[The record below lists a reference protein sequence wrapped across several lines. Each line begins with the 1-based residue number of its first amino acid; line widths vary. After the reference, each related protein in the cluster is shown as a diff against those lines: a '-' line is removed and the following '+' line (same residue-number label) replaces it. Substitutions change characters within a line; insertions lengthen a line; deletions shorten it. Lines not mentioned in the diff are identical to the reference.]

1 MLSLLPQ
8 QQREASDPPA
18 FVPIDVT
25 SLLRVTDPWRRSQ
38 LAAEQVRHLE
48 PHVTALLQIRR
59 DAVGELI
66 HKHQT
71 PLSKVASHLG
81 LTTSRISQLAQ
92 AALRALEGR
101 DAR

>member
-1 MLSLLPQ
+1 
-8 QQREASDPPA
+8 
-18 FVPIDVT
+18 
-25 SLLRVTDPWRRSQ
+25 
-38 LAAEQVRHLE
+38 
-48 PHVTALLQIRR
+48 VTALLQIRR

-81 LTTSRISQLAQ
+81 LTPSRISQLAQ